1 MTKQLKQ
8 QRDTLVVNTEQ
19 IEERRR
25 LFDSV
30 LSSVTSGVI
39 VLDPDGKLISPT
51 FANILLNYENKKQA
65 NISLMICFQN

>member
-8 QRDTLVVNTEQ
+8 QRDTLIENTEQ

-25 LFDSV
+25 FFDSV

-39 VLDPDGKLISPT
+39 VLDPDGNVNFTNNS
-51 FANILLNYENKKQA
+51 AN
-65 NISLMICFQN
+65 NI